1 MLLSDLVYSYPFFWA
16 SAQKEC
22 PPPMA
27 VGGGPGMGVRRGP
40 WCMTPFGSL
49 DPIPFLVLGRT
60 VARDGGRSREP
71 ASKEDYTM
79 NEATPYIG
87 VDVSKDK
94 LDYSV
99 SGEKAVGTCPN
110 TAKGIRKIIGAAR
123 ERNARV
129 CCEATGGYE
138 RALLEACWAG
148 GVEVVLT
155 DPWRVRHFAKGKGVL
170 EKTDAIDARI
180 IARFA
185 CENDLRPW
193 ARPSEAR
200 HRLCDL
206 TRAKE
211 TLDKQIQMARGQL
224 EHCSDK
230 AMEKL
235 WRKNIRMLEGMRAKV
250 DQERIAAVNGDER
263 MRHLFE
269 RYQLVKGV
277 GPETALSMIAEM
289 PELGTVSDKVAGKLL
304 GAAPIPD
311 DSGKKTG
318 RRLIRRGRFAAR
330 RALYMAAVSSIR
342 FNPILR
348 AFYLRLAKSNGKPPK
363 VALVAVMR
371 KLICLLNRIAG
382 DEAFKPSASGSKPV
396 PRASGRG

>member
-1 MLLSDLVYSYPFFWA
+1 
-16 SAQKEC
+16 
-22 PPPMA
+22 
-27 VGGGPGMGVRRGP
+27 
-40 WCMTPFGSL
+40 
-49 DPIPFLVLGRT
+49 
-60 VARDGGRSREP
+60 
-71 ASKEDYTM
+71 M

-94 LDYSV
+94 LDYSI
-99 SGEKAVGTCPN
+99 SGEKAARTCPN
-110 TAKGIRKIIGAAR
+110 TAKGIRKIIVAAR
-123 ERNARV
+123 KLNARV

-185 CENDLRPW
+185 CENDLRPF

-200 HRLCDL
+200 RRLCDL
-206 TRAKE
+206 TRAGE

-224 EHCSDK
+224 EHCCDK

-235 WRKNIRMLEGMRAKV
+235 WRKNIRMLGGMRAKV
-250 DQERIAAVNGDER
+250 DRERIAVVNGDER
-263 MRHLFE
+263 MRRLFE

-289 PELGTVSDKVAGKLL
+289 PGLGTVSDKVAGKLL

-311 DSGKKTG
+311 DSGKRRAQGALHGRGFLDPLQPNPPGLLPPPRQVKREAAQGRPRRCHEKADLPAQPHRG
-318 RRLIRRGRFAAR
+318 RRGLQ
-330 RALYMAAVSSIR
+330 
-342 FNPILR
+342 
-348 AFYLRLAKSNGKPPK
+348 AFG
-363 VALVAVMR
+363 
-371 KLICLLNRIAG
+371 
-382 DEAFKPSASGSKPV
+382 
-396 PRASGRG
+396 

>member
-1 MLLSDLVYSYPFFWA
+1 
-16 SAQKEC
+16 
-22 PPPMA
+22 
-27 VGGGPGMGVRRGP
+27 MGVRRGP

-200 HRLCDL
+200 RRLCDL

-371 KLICLLNRIAG
+371 KLVCLLNHIAG

>member
-1 MLLSDLVYSYPFFWA
+1 
-16 SAQKEC
+16 
-22 PPPMA
+22 
-27 VGGGPGMGVRRGP
+27 
-40 WCMTPFGSL
+40 
-49 DPIPFLVLGRT
+49 
-60 VARDGGRSREP
+60 
-71 ASKEDYTM
+71 M

-94 LDYSV
+94 LDYSI
-99 SGEKAVGTCPN
+99 SGEKAAGTCPN

-185 CENDLRPW
+185 CENDLRPF

-200 HRLCDL
+200 RRLCDL
-206 TRAKE
+206 TRAGE

-224 EHCSDK
+224 EHCCDK

-235 WRKNIRMLEGMRAKV
+235 WRKNIRLLGGMRAKV
-250 DQERIAAVNGDER
+250 DRERIAMVNGDER
-263 MRHLFE
+263 MRRLFE

-371 KLICLLNRIAG
+371 KLICLLNRRATR
-382 DEAFKPSASGSKPV
+382 PSSLRLVGPSLCLAPLDAASPPSFPPRLFPATPFPSLPIFPL
-396 PRASGRG
+396 PRARNAGERKQLLPLGGGSRYQGAGKGNGRGEGSPSPSGRASWKGAARPEVA